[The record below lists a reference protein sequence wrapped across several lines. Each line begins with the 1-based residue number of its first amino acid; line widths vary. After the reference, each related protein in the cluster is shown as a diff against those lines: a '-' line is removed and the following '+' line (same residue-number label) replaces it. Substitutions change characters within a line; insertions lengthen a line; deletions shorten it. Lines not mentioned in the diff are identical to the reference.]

1 MKSENNKQY
10 FFNFNVNIMNKSKLL
25 SVALVCALGLGV
37 ASCVEDKESASVENV
52 RNAKAEQLKALAAL
66 SNAQAEATL
75 LTAKAEAMLKEAE
88 AAMREAEAANQ
99 TELTAEAKA
108 KFEAEIEKIKAEA
121 AAAVAA
127 AEKAAKEAA
136 EQMKANTQEHIATL
150 FGNYQDANKELTGLK
165 KDLIDEQMKLTE
177 LEAGLV
183 SAEATAK
190 KTIATQNNII
200 AAQEARLAALKALP
214 ANDHDALQSQLE
226 ELIALEEQLTA
237 EKAITAD
244 ARTKANDAL
253 KDARV
258 AVEGGYDSQSNFV
271 KPTTKTGL
279 AALWLEDNYPHVL
292 VYESKDVEKGDKV
305 LNQPIE
311 YYSLDQAEVTRTKSM
326 LQNDVYTA
334 QENLGTNK
342 KDEETGLYVQLR
354 QLADALAD
362 ATTAYNDAVK
372 NKEDASV
379 IENLRMAKEQAVAAK
394 QDYENTTLKYGL
406 EDLADAKQDLE
417 DFNANIAA
425 FEGEDLEAYESA
437 IDAAVKAGLA
447 YLDAEVAFDKA
458 DQALMLNFKEQ
469 GDVQNL
475 LSANKD
481 LNTLIAE
488 CEENI
493 AKAQEQIAKVNNALA
508 GGTKQALVE
517 ECEATIE
524 NLKAEIAAQ
533 TIIVSTYKAELD
545 AALA

>member
-1 MKSENNKQY
+1 
-10 FFNFNVNIMNKSKLL
+10 MNKSKLL

-88 AAMREAEAANQ
+88 AAMKEAEAANQ

-108 KFEAEIEKIKAEA
+108 KFEARIEKIKAEA

-150 FGNYQDANKELTGLK
+150 FGNYQDANNELTGLK

-190 KTIATQNNII
+190 KTIAKQNDEI
-200 AAQEARLAALKALP
+200 AKQEARMAALKALP
-214 ANDHDALQSQLE
+214 ANDHVALQSQLE
-226 ELIALEEQLTA
+226 ELEIIGKQLAA
-237 EKAITAD
+237 EKAATAD
-244 ARTKANDAL
+244 AKTKAAAAA
-253 KDARV
+253 KAARL
-258 AVEGGYDSQSNFV
+258 AVKGGYDDNGVSV

-279 AALWLEDNYPHVL
+279 AALWLDEDYNVL
-292 VYESKDVEKGDKV
+292 VLESKDVEKGDETSDAV
-305 LNQPIE
+305 E
-311 YYSLDQAEVTRTKSM
+311 YYSLNKSAVTSTRSILVNNIYSAK
-326 LQNDVYTA
+326 
-334 QENLGTNK
+334 ENLGSSK
-342 KDEETGLYVQLR
+342 KDEETGLYAQLR
-354 QLADALAD
+354 AYKDALES
-362 ATTAYNDAVK
+362 ATTAYNDAVTA
-372 NKEDASV
+372 KEDASV
-379 IENLRMAKEQAVAAK
+379 IENLRMAKENALALK
-394 QDYENTTLKYGL
+394 QDFENTTLKEGIQKV
-406 EDLADAKQDLE
+406 EDETQELADFD
-417 DFNANIAA
+417 ANIAA
-425 FEGEDLEAYESA
+425 FEGDDLTAYEAA
-437 IDAAVKAGLA
+437 IDAAVEAGLA
-447 YLDAEVAFDKA
+447 YIDAKVADDKA
-458 DQALMLNFKEQ
+458 EQAKTLNSNEQ
-469 GDVQNL
+469 TDVQTL
-475 LSANKD
+475 LTDNED

-493 AKAQEQIAKVNNALA
+493 AKAQEKIAKVNNALA

>member
-1 MKSENNKQY
+1 
-10 FFNFNVNIMNKSKLL
+10 MNKSKLL

-88 AAMREAEAANQ
+88 AAMKEAEAANQ

-190 KTIATQNNII
+190 KTIAEKNAEI
-200 AAQEARLAALKALP
+200 AKHEARLAALKALP

-226 ELIALEEQLTA
+226 ELKALEEQLIVERA
-237 EKAITAD
+237 ASDD

-253 KDARV
+253 KEARI
-258 AVEGGYDSQSNFV
+258 AVEGGYDSQYNFV

-279 AALWLEDNYPHVL
+279 AALWLEDNYPYVL
-292 VYESKDVEKGDKV
+292 VYEYKDVEKGDKV
-305 LNQPIE
+305 LNQSIA
-311 YYSLDQAEVTRTKSM
+311 YCSLDQAAVTLEKSM

-372 NKEDASV
+372 NKDDASV
-379 IENLRMAKEQAVAAK
+379 IEDLRIVKEQAVAAK
-394 QDYENTTLKYGL
+394 QDYENTILKYGL
-406 EDLADAKQDLE
+406 ENLADAKQELE

-447 YLDAEVAFDKA
+447 YLDAEVASDKA
-458 DQALMLNFKEQ
+458 YQALMLNSKEQ